1 MIYKV
6 AVEDLLKEGRR
17 VLNDYDFMRRKR
29 HLLVYEADVPCSKKE
44 AAEAIKTAEECN
56 CML

>member
-6 AVEDLLKEGRR
+6 AVEDLLKEFRR

-29 HLLVYEADVPCSKKE
+29 HLVVYEPDVPCSKKE
-44 AAEAIKTAEECN
+44 VAKEIKTAEECN